1 MKSDFWFSNFKIY
14 VLNANKLPK
23 KSTRPH
29 ISILGEFKDY
39 HSLFPC
45 LSPELPVKTEIN
57 YFSRQVRPWEILGHI
72 CRDLGFLILN
82 PDPERLI
89 CCVPYGLLTTGQR
102 WPSKIDDGLEEQRRM
117 CAPSPPKSE
126 EKRQGWSCLLLFL
139 NQPIRLSDLAPPW
152 REASEEIERTWT
164 MKQGEFILS

>member
-14 VLNANKLPK
+14 VLNANKLPE

-29 ISILGEFKDY
+29 ISILGEFKNY
-39 HSLFPC
+39 HSLSPC

-89 CCVPYGLLTTGQR
+89 HCVLYGLLTQGSDDPVRLMMAWKSRGECVLPPHQR
-102 WPSKIDDGLEEQRRM
+102 VKKRDKAGLFTPLSKP
-117 CAPSPPKSE
+117 A
-126 EKRQGWSCLLLFL
+126 
-139 NQPIRLSDLAPPW
+139 NQIR
-152 REASEEIERTWT
+152 
-164 MKQGEFILS
+164 